1 MSFTGQ
7 GSFESANPAAPAPC
21 ATAKP
26 ARRKCLAYA
35 AFAATGC
42 AVVIA
47 SLSAAPGRAGLFGA
61 GLGLLMGAVAVLDAR
76 SFIIPD
82 RLTLSGFALG
92 LANAANESYDRIPE
106 GIALAAA
113 RGVLVGFAFYLLR
126 DVYYR
131 LRHRHGIGLGDVKL
145 AAAAGAWLDWTLIP
159 TAIEGA
165 ALAAL
170 AVYAVSRLWL
180 RRPFDAAAK
189 LPFGLFFAQAIWA
202 SWLLAA
208 ILPKT

>member
-1 MSFTGQ
+1 MSFIRQ
-7 GSFESANPAAPAPC
+7 GGFESANPAAPAQY

-26 ARRKCLAYA
+26 MRRKCLAYA
-35 AFAATGC
+35 AFVVVGC

-47 SLSAAPGRAGLFGA
+47 SLSAAPGPAGLFGA

-76 SFIIPD
+76 SFLIPD
-82 RLTLSGFALG
+82 KLTLSAFALG
-92 LANAANESYDRIPE
+92 LANAANESYGRIPE
-106 GIALAAA
+106 DIGLAAA
-113 RGVLVGFAFYLLR
+113 RGVLVGLAFYLLR
-126 DVYYR
+126 AVYYR

-180 RRPFDAAAK
+180 GRPFDAAAK
-189 LPFGLFFAQAIWA
+189 LPFGLFFAPAIWA

-208 ILPKT
+208 ILPRS